1 MIYVLILLKESILG
15 CEDVIT
21 EMKIMERNTLIKLP
35 NPFNPRTMI
44 KFSLARNQHVTLE
57 VFDSFGNLIVKLID
71 KPMQAGE
78 HRIGFHA
85 ALLPSGI
92 YLYKLTTPSF
102 TETKKCVLSDK
113 KFITSL
119 TIDDSYEFILFD
131 NYSLYMN

>member
-1 MIYVLILLKESILG
+1 
-15 CEDVIT
+15 
-21 EMKIMERNTLIKLP
+21 
-35 NPFNPRTMI
+35 MI

-102 TETKKCVLSDK
+102 TETKKMRL
-113 KFITSL
+113 IR
-119 TIDDSYEFILFD
+119 
-131 NYSLYMN
+131 